1 MKPLFVSSVVL
12 QSISSTVSLN
22 SYCAKLN
29 TSTLPT
35 SPSSTVTSAS
45 LSSFNC
51 SSGNTASN
59 VDCTIQNDAD
69 SFSGKGKYKNDVS
82 TFFSLR
88 FPNDLSNG
96 EKEKLIKNVFVPKS
110 NFVFPI
116 KKRHFYYN
124 WLGLYPWLAY
134 SPVRDGAYCLFCVL
148 FCNKVVTR
156 KKNWC
161 IFPILI
167 GVMLRLSLSG
177 MWMQLVAFI
186 VNLWKRIQ
194 DFWMKWQVRWYW
206 PMFKLFKQVNKPR
219 RTTVFYCQSP
229 TFLKL
234 PGERTFLLG
243 VTEMIPNIIQ
253 KLESRLPMLALII
266 LLNF

>member
-1 MKPLFVSSVVL
+1 MVL
-12 QSISSTVSLN
+12 QSTSSTVSLN

-82 TFFSLR
+82 TFFSFR

-96 EKEKLIKNVFVPKS
+96 EKEKLMKNVFVPKS
-110 NFVFPI
+110 NFAFPI
-116 KKRHFYYN
+116 TKRHFCYN
-124 WLGLYPWLAY
+124 WLNLYPWLVY
-134 SPVRDGAYCLFCVL
+134 SPVCDGHIVFSVCFSATKLL
-148 FCNKVVTR
+148 PER
-156 KKNWC
+156 KNWC

-167 GVMLRLSLSG
+167 GVMLRLSLSD
-177 MWMQLVAFI
+177 M
-186 VNLWKRIQ
+186 
-194 DFWMKWQVRWYW
+194 
-206 PMFKLFKQVNKPR
+206 
-219 RTTVFYCQSP
+219 
-229 TFLKL
+229 
-234 PGERTFLLG
+234 
-243 VTEMIPNIIQ
+243 
-253 KLESRLPMLALII
+253 
-266 LLNF
+266 

>member
-1 MKPLFVSSVVL
+1 MVS
-12 QSISSTVSLN
+12 QSTSSTVFLN
-22 SYCAKLN
+22 SDCVRLN

-35 SPSSTVTSAS
+35 SSSSSVTSVS

-96 EKEKLIKNVFVPKS
+96 EKEKLMKNVFVPKS

-116 KKRHFYYN
+116 TKRHFCYN
-124 WLGLYPWLAY
+124 WLDLYPWLAY
-134 SPVRDGAYCLFCVL
+134 SPVCDGAYCLFCVL

-156 KKNWC
+156 KKKILVHLPYSDCSDAQAQFKRHVNT
-161 IFPILI
+161 ISGIHSESMKNYSSSLNKMTGKVVPIN
-167 GVMLRLSLSG
+167 V
-177 MWMQLVAFI
+177 
-186 VNLWKRIQ
+186 
-194 DFWMKWQVRWYW
+194 QVVQTSDQTKKNNR
-206 PMFKLFKQVNKPR
+206 
-219 RTTVFYCQSP
+219 
-229 TFLKL
+229 
-234 PGERTFLLG
+234 
-243 VTEMIPNIIQ
+243 
-253 KLESRLPMLALII
+253 I
-266 LLNF
+266 LLSIIDLLKTAG